1 MSLEFEWDDAKAA
14 SNFAKHGVA
23 FDEAVNIF
31 LDANGVEWLDN
42 RQDYGEERFNL
53 LGMSKGTIFHL
64 TYTERNGRIRIIS
77 ARQATK
83 YECENYYCENAV

>member
-23 FDEAVNIF
+23 FDEAIKIF
-31 LDANGVEWLDN
+31 LDPNGVEWLDN

-53 LGMSKGTIFHL
+53 LGMSKGIIFHL
-64 TYTERNGRIRIIS
+64 TYTERNRLIRIIS

-83 YECENYYCENAV
+83 YECENYYRENAI